1 MDADILYQ
9 QRMQCNKC
17 TRTDIFVIANS
28 GFEKSV
34 ILYKIVDIYVK
45 QIPF

>member
-28 GFEKSV
+28 GFAKSV
-34 ILYKIVDIYVK
+34 ILYKIDIYVK